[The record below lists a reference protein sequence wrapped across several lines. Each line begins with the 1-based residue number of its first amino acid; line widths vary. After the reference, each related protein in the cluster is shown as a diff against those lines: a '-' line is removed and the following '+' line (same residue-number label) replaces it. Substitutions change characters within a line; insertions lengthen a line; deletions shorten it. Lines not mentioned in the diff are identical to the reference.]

1 MATDNS
7 IKQSKV
13 LNYSLYSTLG
23 NNITCVLLDDL
34 FQTVISYNIGGYES
48 IGNGVIEEPP
58 SRADRRDAIINQ
70 LKYSDADVICLQE
83 VIIVWYPTVTD
94 CTLTNT
100 LTETVYPS
108 LVPNHNFL

>member
-7 IKQSKV
+7 LKQSKV
-13 LNYSLYSTLG
+13 LNYSLYRTLG
-23 NNITCVLLDDL
+23 NNITFVLLDDI

-70 LKYSDADVICLQE
+70 LKSSDADVICLQE
-83 VIIVWYPTVTD
+83 VIPSWYQIIT
-94 CTLTNT
+94 CCALT
-100 LTETVYPS
+100 
-108 LVPNHNFL
+108 HK